1 MIELAQQLS
10 EQLAALSWLE
20 LIAVVLALAYVW
32 LAARQNIWCW
42 PCAFVSTGIYIWL
55 FWQVSLP
62 FHTLL
67 NVYYLMMAVYGWSK
81 WQGVDQMSIKV
92 TVWPLSKHILWIA
105 VLAIIALFMGA
116 LGSSILDSDFISLDA
131 YITVFSVFT
140 TILVAHKVLQNWLYW
155 IVINSFASYLYFSKD
170 LALTGCLFIVYVVF
184 AVYGYQRW
192 RKFV

>member
-105 VLAIIALFMGA
+105 FLAIIALFMGA
-116 LGSSILDSDFISLDA
+116 LGSSILDSDFIYLDA

>member
-116 LGSSILDSDFISLDA
+116 LGSSILDSDFIYLDA

>member
-67 NVYYLMMAVYGWSK
+67 NVYYLMMAV
-81 WQGVDQMSIKV
+81 
-92 TVWPLSKHILWIA
+92 
-105 VLAIIALFMGA
+105 
-116 LGSSILDSDFISLDA
+116 
-131 YITVFSVFT
+131 
-140 TILVAHKVLQNWLYW
+140 
-155 IVINSFASYLYFSKD
+155 
-170 LALTGCLFIVYVVF
+170 
-184 AVYGYQRW
+184 
-192 RKFV
+192 

>member
-1 MIELAQQLS
+1 
-10 EQLAALSWLE
+10 
-20 LIAVVLALAYVW
+20 
-32 LAARQNIWCW
+32 
-42 PCAFVSTGIYIWL
+42 
-55 FWQVSLP
+55 
-62 FHTLL
+62 
-67 NVYYLMMAVYGWSK
+67 
-81 WQGVDQMSIKV
+81 V

-116 LGSSILDSDFISLDA
+116 LGSSILDSDFIYLDA

>member
-1 MIELAQQLS
+1 MTELIQQFS
-10 EQLAALSWLE
+10 GQLAALSWLE
-20 LIAVVLALAYVW
+20 AIAVLLALAYVW

-42 PCAFVSTGIYIWL
+42 PCAFISTGIYIWL

-67 NVYYLMMAVYGWSK
+67 NTYYLIMAIYGWVK
-81 WQGVDQMSIKV
+81 WQGIDQTSIKV
-92 TVWPLSKHILWIA
+92 IDWPLRKHVTWIV
-105 VLAIIALFMGA
+105 VLAIVSVVMGA
-116 LGSSILDSDFISLDA
+116 LGSSILEADFIYLDA

-155 IVINSFASYLYFSKD
+155 IVINCFASYLYFSKD

-184 AVYGYQRW
+184 AFYGYQRW

>member
-105 VLAIIALFMGA
+105 VLHGGA
-116 LGSSILDSDFISLDA
+116 RLIYFR
-131 YITVFSVFT
+131 FRF
-140 TILVAHKVLQNWLYW
+140 
-155 IVINSFASYLYFSKD
+155 YLS
-170 LALTGCLFIVYVVF
+170 GCVYYCV
-184 AVYGYQRW
+184 
-192 RKFV
+192 